1 VASTDIATTSPRAVP
16 RPVAVIGTAGTAT
29 SRVCCCRFVLQCAT
43 GAERGDTRCL
53 SNAFRRSAR
62 KAPGMAIHNSLQ
74 KMRRSAT
81 RRNPRVRFGDR
92 GRCHRGGADAPATD

>member
-1 VASTDIATTSPRAVP
+1 MASTDIATTSPRAVP

-62 KAPGMAIHNSLQ
+62 K
-74 KMRRSAT
+74 
-81 RRNPRVRFGDR
+81 
-92 GRCHRGGADAPATD
+92 GAGHGHSQLTAKDAPIGYQA